1 MNAHRNALILAGTIT
16 LLAGGA
22 RAEITTRFDLN
33 GDGVKES
40 RYFNRVGD
48 AIDGSM
54 KVFYWDVLNGD
65 RDRGYTFALDNLGFS
80 GSIHKSPGADKH
92 SIVSV
97 QQVSYLAAAERRGT
111 LQWTP
116 IGGGAAIDGKTRFY
130 VPHVDNKV
138 IESGEV
144 YARAYGGTAR
154 EDAYPSIQLEFAS
167 AVASGTITH
176 EVVNHSAVKLTF
188 DWGATGMRG
197 GDQARRDAPRDA
209 QRADRRR
216 RAEVERGV
224 PDQCRG
230 ARAHHDQLTHQHP
243 CAGAAGAGAGDA
255 GGRGPGRDC
264 GDASAALTGRGCGLV

>member
-197 GDQARRDAPRDA
+197 EIKPGETLRATRNAPTGAVERKSNAEYQISVEGLGLITINSPISILAPAPRVPA
-209 QRADRRR
+209 PGMLAVAGLAGIVATRRR
-216 RAEVERGV
+216 R
-224 PDQCRG
+224 
-230 ARAHHDQLTHQHP
+230 
-243 CAGAAGAGAGDA
+243 
-255 GGRGPGRDC
+255 
-264 GDASAALTGRGCGLV
+264 